1 MRLTCLP
8 LCLTRLPL
16 GLTVALLLSLGAA
29 PLRAQWD
36 LRLELPRP
44 SGQSL
49 PQTLISGTGQ
59 LAAGNFDTGK
69 GFIATVN
76 RQIFQVGP
84 LLKLEGGLE
93 YSQFTADGSLAT
105 GATAQGTKLKQQ
117 GVGAGLNAQVW
128 VPFVGIAGE
137 IGLIQRFQRYTID
150 TAGASSAKD
159 LSRTWLRVGA
169 RWRIPSVVV
178 HPYLAASYQQPTSK
192 DRPVKLG
199 SASDLATYF
208 AAQGNG
214 QEFER
219 LWTFGVGVTF

>member
-1 MRLTCLP
+1 MRLAPLS
-8 LCLTRLPL
+8 LCLTA
-16 GLTVALLLSLGAA
+16 ALLGLGAA

-44 SGQSL
+44 SGQNL
-49 PQTLISGTGQ
+49 PQTILSGTNQ
-59 LAAGNFDTGK
+59 LAAGDFDTGK
-69 GFIATVN
+69 GFIATAN
-76 RQIFQVGP
+76 RRIFQVGP

-105 GATAQGTKLKQQ
+105 GATTQGTKLKQQ
-117 GVGAGLNAQVW
+117 GVGLGLNAQLW

-137 IGLIQRFQRYTID
+137 IGLIQRLQRYTLD
-150 TAGASSAKD
+150 TAGASTHKD

-192 DRPVKLG
+192 DRPVRLN
-199 SASDLATYF
+199 SASDLSAYF
-208 AAQGNG
+208 SAQGSG

>member
-1 MRLTCLP
+1 MRLAPLP
-8 LCLTRLPL
+8 ICLTA
-16 GLTVALLLSLGAA
+16 ALLGLGAA

-49 PQTLISGTGQ
+49 PQTILSGTSQ
-59 LAAGNFDTGK
+59 LVAGNFDTGK

-84 LLKLEGGLE
+84 LLKLEGGIE
-93 YSQFTADGSLAT
+93 YSQFTADGSLAINT
-105 GATAQGTKLKQQ
+105 ATQGTKLKQQ
-117 GVGAGLNAQVW
+117 GVGLGLNAQIW

-137 IGLIQRFQRYTID
+137 IGLIQRLQRYTVD

-169 RWRIPSVVV
+169 RWRIPSVLV

-192 DRPVKLG
+192 DRPVRLN
-199 SASDLATYF
+199 SASDLSAYF
-208 AAQGNG
+208 TAQGSG

>member
-1 MRLTCLP
+1 MHLSMLAISLVSLP
-8 LCLTRLPL
+8 LC
-16 GLTVALLLSLGAA
+16 
-29 PLRAQWD
+29 AQWD

-49 PQTLISGTGQ
+49 PQTLISGSSQ
-59 LAAGNFDTGK
+59 LVAGGFDTGR

-84 LLKLEGGLE
+84 LVKLEGGLE
-93 YSQFTADGSLAT
+93 YSQFTADGSLAKGT
-105 GATAQGTKLKQQ
+105 TSQGTRLKQQ
-117 GVGAGLNAQVW
+117 GAGLGLNAQVW

-137 IGLIQRFQRYTID
+137 IGLIQRLQRYTLD

-169 RWRIPSVVV
+169 RWRIPSIIV
-178 HPYLAASYQQPTSK
+178 HPYVVASYQQPLSK
-192 DRPVKLG
+192 DRPVKLN
-199 SASDLATYF
+199 SASDLAAYF
-208 AAQGNG
+208 TAQGNG

-219 LWTFGVGVTF
+219 MWTFGAGVSF